1 MAQDT
6 GEKKEDYMKKNKSEV
21 KYKEVRDDLPYGEI
35 FEGTFGPM
43 MLIPN
48 FLPPPEELA
57 EAIKHPKITMTVTAR
72 TLKYFKSQANRLGSS
87 YQRMMRNLLDAYVEK
102 MEKDGVKS
110 STT

>member
-1 MAQDT
+1 MKNNKLT
-6 GEKKEDYMKKNKSEV
+6 IKFKEA
-21 KYKEVRDDLPYGEI
+21 RDDLPYGEI

-72 TLKYFKSQANRLGSS
+72 TLKYFKSQADRLGSS
-87 YQRMMRNLLDAYVEK
+87 YQRMMRNLLDQYVEK
-102 MEKDGVKS
+102 MEKIDAKRS
-110 STT
+110 SL